1 MKVNP
6 INHNYRYNTNFKA
19 KFFVMGDDTALDYSV
34 RAEFEEL
41 AKKIG
46 SDSDE
51 IYLHRSKLCSTHGK
65 EESEIKSRIGRSLAM
80 NDYLPES
87 HKSRSPI
94 EFLVPARFYRDY
106 QVNTFF
112 RQNEKLDYN
121 FDFFTLYENYL
132 GEEKEKL
139 TKRLKIFFQTLST
152 KEKEEHLKD
161 YYKYAQYGSKEA
173 AAISLLNFYKSA
185 KDDPENSRKLF
196 AEVRNKTLK
205 KIMNGYFFDRSF
217 NVPDAE
223 TLYNKK
229 LNNIADIEA
238 NNFEKLRPIILAS
251 SEEYKTRYPHPL
263 NQEFSNLGEE
273 LLEFLKVEMPNLKT
287 AKELALDYCR
297 YLIIG
302 NEKMALDTS
311 TKFYEL
317 AKDNPSNSRVILA
330 DAKSKVREKFDEEIY
345 NRFYR
350 AEDDPRVVSFNRK
363 MQHLIENFETE
374 NQEILKPVLSEY
386 EDSFKSKYPYTHSL
400 RKKLIDMG
408 RITMDKVTHKLT
420 KSEKTKELRGLVP
433 KEFTKILRK
442 SSQREFLKFCKKQ
455 LCVWR

>member
-1 MKVNP
+1 
-6 INHNYRYNTNFKA
+6 
-19 KFFVMGDDTALDYSV
+19 
-34 RAEFEEL
+34 
-41 AKKIG
+41 
-46 SDSDE
+46 
-51 IYLHRSKLCSTHGK
+51 
-65 EESEIKSRIGRSLAM
+65 
-80 NDYLPES
+80 
-87 HKSRSPI
+87 
-94 EFLVPARFYRDY
+94 
-106 QVNTFF
+106 
-112 RQNEKLDYN
+112 
-121 FDFFTLYENYL
+121 
-132 GEEKEKL
+132 
-139 TKRLKIFFQTLST
+139 
-152 KEKEEHLKD
+152 
-161 YYKYAQYGSKEA
+161 
-173 AAISLLNFYKSA
+173 
-185 KDDPENSRKLF
+185 
-196 AEVRNKTLK
+196 
-205 KIMNGYFFDRSF
+205 MNGYFFDRSI

-251 SEEYKTRYPHPL
+251 SKEYKTRYPHPL

-302 NEKMALDTS
+302 NERMALDTS

-330 DAKSKVREKFDEEIY
+330 DAKSKVRGKFDEETY
-345 NRFYR
+345 NDFYR
-350 AEDDPRVVSFNRK
+350 ADDDPRVVSFYRK
-363 MQHLIENFETE
+363 LQHLIENFESE

-386 EDSFKSKYPYTHSL
+386 EDSFKSKYPYTHTL

-408 RITMDKVTHKLT
+408 RITMDKVTHKLS

>member
-6 INHNYRYNTNFKA
+6 INNNYQYNTNFKA
-19 KFFVMGDDTALDYSV
+19 KFIVVGDTALDHSF

-51 IYLHRSKLCSTHGK
+51 ICLKRSKLLPT
-65 EESEIKSRIGRSLAM
+65 IKVREKAECER
-80 NDYLPES
+80 DYP
-87 HKSRSPI
+87 PI
-94 EFLVPARFYRDY
+94 ESRFYRNY
-106 QVNTFF
+106 EIRTFF
-112 RQNEKLDYN
+112 PHNEKFDYEIES
-121 FDFFTLYENYL
+121 FKLSDNYF

-139 TKRLKIFFQTLST
+139 TKRLKIYFKTLST

-161 YYKYAQYGSKEA
+161 YYKHAQKGFKKD

-185 KDDPENSRKLF
+185 KYDPENSRKLF
-196 AEVRNKTLK
+196 AEVRNKTLE
-205 KIMNGYFFDRSF
+205 KIMSKYGYYSCFSI
-217 NVPDAE
+217 VSDAE
-223 TLYNKK
+223 TLFDEK

-238 NNFEKLRPIILAS
+238 NSFEKLRPIILACQDK
-251 SEEYKTRYPHPL
+251 YKTHYPHPL

-273 LLEFLKVEMPNLKT
+273 LLEFLKVELPNLKT
-287 AKELALDYCR
+287 TKELALDYYR

-302 NEKMALDTS
+302 NERMALEAS

-330 DAKSKVREKFDEEIY
+330 DAKSKVRGKFDEEIY
-345 NRFYR
+345 NDFYR
-350 AEDDPRVVSFNRK
+350 AEDDPRVVSFYRK
-363 MQHLIENFETE
+363 LQHLIENFETE
-374 NQEILKPVLSEY
+374 NQEILKPVISEY

-408 RITMDKVTHKLT
+408 RITMDKVTHKLS
-420 KSEKTKELRGLVP
+420 KSEKTKELRSLVP
-433 KEFTKILRK
+433 EEFTKILRK